1 MYDLQLPILSSI
13 LPSNEMQIARGI
25 RSVLESGNKRVG
37 VLGFSFKAG
46 TDDLRESP
54 IIEVIERLIGK
65 GYDLR
70 IYDRN
75 VNIAALVGAN
85 RDFILTRIPHIS
97 RLMVPSADAVL
108 DHAQTIVIGNLDPEF
123 SGIHTK
129 LRDGQYLVDFVRM
142 PRQGNTNGRH
152 HLTYAPNDSG
162 AVLHGC

>member
-1 MYDLQLPILSSI
+1 
-13 LPSNEMQIARGI
+13 
-25 RSVLESGNKRVG
+25 
-37 VLGFSFKAG
+37 
-46 TDDLRESP
+46 
-54 IIEVIERLIGK
+54 
-65 GYDLR
+65 
-70 IYDRN
+70 

-108 DHAQTIVIGNLDPEF
+108 DHAQTIIIGNLDPEF
-123 SGIHTK
+123 SGIHAK

-162 AVLHGC
+162 AVFHGC